1 MSEYLC
7 EVFLGNVN
15 FTQNTP
21 HRYLNI
27 SGHFNIKSA
36 INSLECPRLK
46 TCSAL
51 YFAIFS

>member
-36 INSLECPRLK
+36 IMHKSFGID
-46 TCSAL
+46 SI
-51 YFAIFS
+51 YFKMIYWIT